1 MYNSVLLQN
10 YLTQYRILHINI
22 SDTIQWW
29 HLLISEQLNSIQNEF
44 LELQQKLQ
52 LQQELQSAVEIDSL
66 ADAIRKERKKQN
78 LTLHGLSDL
87 SGVSYSTLAKLE
99 SGDDGISLRLLKTVT
114 SALGMKLWIA

>member
-1 MYNSVLLQN
+1 M
-10 YLTQYRILHINI
+10 
-22 SDTIQWW
+22 
-29 HLLISEQLNSIQNEF
+29 ISEQLNSIQNEF

-99 SGDDGISLRLLKTVT
+99 AGDDGISLRLLKTVT